1 MSTSQS
7 TDLSSADLREADL
20 YGVDLQ
26 GKSLLVIIP
35 AFNEQG
41 AIRQVV
47 KGVYARLPNA
57 DTLVIDD
64 GSRDN
69 TAYEAQAAGA
79 FVVRHPFNL
88 GIGGAVQTGLKFA
101 QQQGYDYVIRIDGDG
116 QHSVSHIQAMLTVL
130 QNGQADMVIGS
141 RFLNADV
148 DWHIPLTRRL
158 GIRLYALE
166 VTWLTGS
173 RFTDTTS
180 GYWGMNRRA
189 IRVLAHYL
197 PQDYPDVESR
207 IIIHKAGLTQ
217 LELPVHMEARVAGVS
232 SINLMQSIYYALKV
246 TIAVVTTALKDYSL
260 SFQENHDAHS
270 ARAKGRSRSLQ
281 PQPVAHHAPT
291 DP

>member
-1 MSTSQS
+1 VSTPR
-7 TDLSSADLREADL
+7 TDKACAD
-20 YGVDLQ
+20 
-26 GKSLLVIIP
+26 SLLVIIP

-41 AIRQVV
+41 AIQQVV
-47 KGVYARLPNA
+47 KGVQAVLPQA

-69 TAYEAQAAGA
+69 TAHEAYAAGA

-101 QQQGYDYVIRIDGDG
+101 QYHNYEYVIRMDGDG
-116 QHSVSHIQAMLTVL
+116 QHNAYGIQAMLTVL
-130 QNGQADMVIGS
+130 QARQVDMVIGS
-141 RFLNADV
+141 RFLDTTVN
-148 DWHIPLTRRL
+148 WHIPLSRRL

-180 GYWGMNRRA
+180 GFWAMNRRA
-189 IRVLAHYL
+189 TQVLATYL

-207 IIIHKAGLTQ
+207 IIVHKAGLSQ
-217 LELPVHMEARVAGVS
+217 MELPVNMGERTTGVS
-232 SINLMQSIYYALKV
+232 SINLARSIYYAFKV
-246 TIAVVTTALKDYSL
+246 TIAVVTTALKDYPL
-260 SFQENHDAHS
+260 FVLENHNADTV
-270 ARAKGRSRSLQ
+270 RAKGRSRSLQ
-281 PQPVAHHAPT
+281 PHSFAGDAPT

>member
-1 MSTSQS
+1 
-7 TDLSSADLREADL
+7 
-20 YGVDLQ
+20 
-26 GKSLLVIIP
+26 VIIP

-47 KGVYARLPNA
+47 KGVRALLPLA
-57 DTLVIDD
+57 DTVVIDD

-69 TAYEAQAAGA
+69 TAYEAEAAGA

-101 QQQGYDYVIRIDGDG
+101 QQHAYDYVIRIDGDG
-116 QHSVSHIQAMLTVL
+116 QHSIHHIQAMLAVL
-130 QNGQADMVIGS
+130 QTGQADMVIGS

-148 DWHIPLTRRL
+148 DWHIPLARRL
-158 GIRLYALE
+158 GILLYAFE

-189 IRVLAHYL
+189 IQVLAHYL

-207 IIIHKAGLTQ
+207 IIVHKTGLTQ
-217 LELPVHMEARVAGVS
+217 VELPVHMEARTAGVS

-246 TIAVVTTALKDYSL
+246 TIAVITTALKDYSL
-260 SFQENHDAHS
+260 PIPESHDANS
-270 ARAKGRSRSLQ
+270 AGAKGRSRSLQ
-281 PQPVAHHAPT
+281 PHPVVSNVPT

>member
-7 TDLSSADLREADL
+7 ADLYSTDLREADL
-20 YGVDLQ
+20 HEVDLHGIDLR

-101 QQQGYDYVIRIDGDG
+101 QQHGYDYVIRIDGDG

-173 RFTDTTS
+173 RFTD
-180 GYWGMNRRA
+180 GRFRA
-189 IRVLAHYL
+189 VHRTRGRITDDPLSEELFRALNSKL
-197 PQDYPDVESR
+197 SR
-207 IIIHKAGLTQ
+207 FAVIPSAIIEIHLSDDRNAGC
-217 LELPVHMEARVAGVS
+217 EKFFDFDFG
-232 SINLMQSIYYALKV
+232 
-246 TIAVVTTALKDYSL
+246 
-260 SFQENHDAHS
+260 
-270 ARAKGRSRSLQ
+270 
-281 PQPVAHHAPT
+281 T
-291 DP
+291 DL